1 MKDLLAIVTIMIWP
15 LVPLFWIPVHCL
27 SKVFKRLGVFTYIM
41 PMVTWPPIAY
51 IIYLNRDLL
60 LQFKIQ
66 LPLFIH
72 LFGFVLLIF
81 GGILQIWTGLLL
93 GILGLMG
100 LPEVTKKVQGR
111 LITEGPF
118 SIVRH
123 PTYLAHTLMFSGVF
137 FITEVLAVG
146 VITILDIL
154 IINFLVIPL
163 EEKELKERF
172 GEQYRDY
179 MKRVRSRFLPLKKFF

>member
-1 MKDLLAIVTIMIWP
+1 MKDILAIVTIMIWP
-15 LVPLFWIPVHCL
+15 VVPLFWIPVHCL

-66 LPLFIH
+66 MPFIVH
-72 LFGFVLLIF
+72 LIGFVLLIL

-100 LPEVTKKVQGR
+100 LPEVSKKVEGR

-146 VITILDIL
+146 VITILDML

-163 EEKELKERF
+163 EEKELIERF